1 MGNSQ
6 RSALLIQ
13 LGDLTKV
20 IPFASKYA
28 VSEDGVVYSKAK
40 SKDGSYKLMVGVL
53 DTSTYYRMN
62 IRLDD
67 GTVKKFLVHRLV
79 AITHLP
85 NPNNLPEVNHKDGN
99 KLNNKVSNLEWVT
112 RNQNIQHSF
121 DTGLNTSV
129 GERNGR
135 HEITEDTVRL
145 IKTLLVRQSIKEV
158 SVITNVKYNI
168 VSKISRGAT
177 WKHV

>member
-1 MGNSQ
+1 
-6 RSALLIQ
+6 
-13 LGDLTKV
+13 
-20 IPFASKYA
+20 
-28 VSEDGVVYSKAK
+28 
-40 SKDGSYKLMVGVL
+40 
-53 DTSTYYRMN
+53 MN

-145 IKTLLVRQSIKEV
+145 IKTLLLQHSIKEV

>member
-1 MGNSQ
+1 M
-6 RSALLIQ
+6 
-13 LGDLTKV
+13 KV

-28 VSEDGVVYSKAK
+28 VSEDGFIYSKAK
-40 SKDGSYKLMVGVL
+40 SKDGSYKMRVGVL

-62 IRLDD
+62 LRLDD

-79 AITHLP
+79 AITYLP
-85 NPNNLPEVNHKDGN
+85 NPNNLPEVNHIDGN

-121 DTGLNTSV
+121 DTGLNSSV
-129 GERNGR
+129 GEKNGR
-135 HEITEDTVRL
+135 SEITEDDVRL
-145 IKTLLVRQSIKEV
+145 IKSLLIKHTVKEV
-158 SVITNVKYNI
+158 SDITKVKYNI
-168 VSKISRGAT
+168 VSKISRKVT

>member
-1 MGNSQ
+1 MGNPQ
-6 RSALLIQ
+6 RSALLTQ
-13 LGDLTKV
+13 LGDLMKV

-28 VSEDGVVYSKAK
+28 VSEDGFVYSKAK
-40 SKDGSYKLMVGVL
+40 SKDGSYKLRVGVL

-62 IRLDD
+62 LRLDD

-135 HEITEDTVRL
+135 HEITEDTVRV
-145 IKTLLVRQSIKEV
+145 IKSLLSEHSVKEV
-158 SVITNVKYNI
+158 SVITGIKYNM
-168 VSKISRGAT
+168 VAKISCKAT